1 MRRRRALH
9 PPSTLLA
16 RINLVHAAS
25 ATVIALT
32 AITALVVFVIR
43 PIEDRSAADIAGLV
57 VLSAQTWVELPP
69 QARPYFEI
77 EMLRAHDLVITA
89 DTRALPALAAP
100 TRYHG
105 LLADKLAVRLGE
117 PVTLLASDQLLWA
130 TIDMGGHSLQVGF
143 GAGREEVRPLYVVL
157 VVVVV
162 AAALFAVGAAYLVRR
177 VARPLSKAAAAVKSF
192 RGARGFEPL
201 PEQGPDELVTL
212 ATSFNAM
219 AKDVS
224 ELIANRTTLLAGVS
238 HDLRTPLTRMRFA
251 LELLPED
258 VPAQVRERFDRNLTA
273 MEGLVTNAL
282 RFARGT
288 REAARVV
295 DFKNSLL
302 EVVAPLGA
310 GIAVCW
316 RGDPGRVA
324 LAPGAFQRVV
334 ANLVQNAEHHG
345 GGARVVVESSDA
357 EITVHVMDR
366 GPGIP
371 AAARERVFQ
380 PFYRLDA
387 SRQSA
392 TGGIGLGL
400 AVVRQLCQAHGWRI
414 ALGAAP
420 TTGVDAVLS
429 IPRAAP
435 ASAGAA
441 PPVAHNPSPP
451 GPAGRAIRGSP

>member
-1 MRRRRALH
+1 MRRPRALY
-9 PPSTLLA
+9 PSTLLA

-32 AITALVVFVIR
+32 AIAALVVFVIR
-43 PIEDRSAADIAGLV
+43 PIEDRSAAGIAGLV
-57 VLSAQTWVELPP
+57 VLSAQTWAELPP
-69 QARPYFEI
+69 RARPYFEI

-89 DTRALPALAAP
+89 ETRTLPALASP

-105 LLADKLAVRLGE
+105 LLAEKLSARLGE
-117 PVTLLASDQLLWA
+117 PVGLMASDELLWA
-130 TIDMGGHSLQVGF
+130 TINMGGHSLQVGF
-143 GAGREEVRPLYVVL
+143 GAQREDVHPVYVVL

-177 VARPLSKAAAAVKSF
+177 VARPLSKAAAAVESF

-219 AKDVS
+219 ARNVS

-251 LELLPED
+251 LELLPEA

-295 DFKNSLL
+295 DFQACLADVIASLGTD
-302 EVVAPLGA
+302 V
-310 GIAVCW
+310 AVCW
-316 RGDPGRVA
+316 RGDPGSVA
-324 LAPGAFQRVV
+324 LAVEAFQRVL

-345 GGARVVVESSDA
+345 GGARVVVESA
-357 EITVHVMDR
+357 EVEITVHVIDR

-400 AVVRQLCQAHGWRI
+400 AIVRQLCEAHGWRI
-414 ALGAAP
+414 ALRAAP
-420 TTGVDAVLS
+420 TSGVDAVLS
-429 IPRAAP
+429 IPKV
-435 ASAGAA
+435 
-441 PPVAHNPSPP
+441 VAKPLD
-451 GPAGRAIRGSP
+451 GR